1 MNILSKVRLVVLFG
15 LISGMAWSQQVLSL
29 EEAVQIALEN
39 NFQVQI
45 LRNNE
50 DIAAN
55 SNTYGNAGYL
65 PRVSTTGTVTYSS
78 NNTEQ
83 KFFSGDTR
91 TGVGAGNTSARAG
104 LEATWTAFFLFRMFA
119 TKERLD
125 MLESRSHVLTQQE
138 MHGIATD
145 VQLAYYEL
153 VRLQQQIGI
162 TETSIELNQSLRRL
176 ASDKLRLGAST
187 ELEVLQATNAV
198 NADSSALLNRQEQ
211 LRQAKMAFNLLLG
224 RESDIAFGVPETIDP
239 IVMPALDAL
248 TQQALDHNYQLS
260 LLDVDQRLAAI
271 TIKEAK
277 ADLYPR
283 LNLNLGYSFSYSRAE
298 VGFLLSNR
306 TFGPTGG
313 VSLTYDLFTGRNLKK
328 DIANANIYQDNIQL
342 SRKDLTLNIRSTMS
356 QLFQQYQS
364 LLQVR
369 ELELR
374 NVETS
379 TRNTE
384 LARQLYQA
392 GRATDYA
399 VREAILL
406 ETQVKD
412 RLSDYS
418 YRMKMAEL
426 QMKSLAGMPM
436 YGE

>member
-1 MNILSKVRLVVLFG
+1 MNILLKIRLLLVAGLASGWAFGQPVLR
-15 LISGMAWSQQVLSL
+15 MD
-29 EEAVQIALEN
+29 EAVRIALEN

-50 DIAAN
+50 TIAAN

-65 PRVSTTGTVTYSS
+65 PRVSTTGTVSYSS
-78 NNTEQ
+78 NNTNQ

-91 TGVGAGNTSARAG
+91 TGVGAGNTSARGA
-104 LEATWTAFFLFRMFA
+104 LEATWTAFDGFRMFA
-119 TKERLD
+119 TKERLET
-125 MLESRSHVLTQQE
+125 LESRSHIVTEQE

-153 VRLQQQIGI
+153 VRIQQQISI
-162 TETSIELNQSLRRL
+162 TKSSIELNQSLRDL
-176 ASDKLRLGAST
+176 ASGRLRLGAGT

-198 NADSSALLNRQEQ
+198 NADSSALLTREDQ
-211 LRQAKMAFNLLLG
+211 LDQAKMAFNLLLG
-224 RESDIAFGVPETIDP
+224 REAGIAFSVPEVIEP
-239 IVMPALDAL
+239 VALPALDAL
-248 TQQALDHNYQLS
+248 TQQAMDRNYQLS
-260 LLDVDQRLAAI
+260 LLNMDERLAALS
-271 TIKEAK
+271 IKEAK

-283 LNLNLGYSFSYSRAE
+283 LNLNLGYTFSYSRAE

-313 VSLTYDLFTGRNLKK
+313 VTLTYDLFTGRNLKK
-328 DIANANIYQDNIQL
+328 DIANANLFQENIKL
-342 SRKDLTLNIRSTMS
+342 SRQDITLNIRSTMA
-356 QLFQQYQS
+356 QLFQQYQG

-369 ELELR
+369 ELELK
-374 NVETS
+374 NVETA

-399 VREAILL
+399 VREAILQ
-406 ETQVKD
+406 ETQVRD

-418 YRMKMAEL
+418 FRMKMAEL
-426 QMKSLAGMPM
+426 HMKSLAGMPM
-436 YGE
+436 FGE